1 MAQLC
6 RDYDSFQALNT
17 EVLVMVP
24 NGPFMIGRFLAFTE
38 MPYPILSD
46 KGSKVAG
53 EYMQLKKF
61 IAIGTPTV
69 FLLDRQGVIR
79 YAHYATSVIEEPDN
93 REPLRVLR
101 EMSLV

>member
-1 MAQLC
+1 
-6 RDYDSFQALNT
+6 
-17 EVLVMVP
+17 
-24 NGPFMIGRFLAFTE
+24 
-38 MPYPILSD
+38 
-46 KGSKVAG
+46 
-53 EYMQLKKF
+53 MQLKKF